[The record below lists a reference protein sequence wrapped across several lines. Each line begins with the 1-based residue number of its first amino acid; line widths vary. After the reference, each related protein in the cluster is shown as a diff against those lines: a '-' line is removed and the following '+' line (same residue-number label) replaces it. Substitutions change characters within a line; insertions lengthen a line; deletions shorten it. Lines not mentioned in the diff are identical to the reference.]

1 MIRSSRRSGFT
12 LIELLVVIAIIAVL
26 IGLLLPAV
34 QKVRDAANRI
44 KCANNLHQIG
54 IALHGF
60 HDGNGKFPV
69 GLWNLR
75 ATPGKIGNQSGATN
89 DPYPCNRKY
98 YWLSWMTL
106 ILPYMEQDNI
116 WRQTDYAESGPCTS
130 PTNPSTPAPCQS
142 VYSSGGLD
150 SRLDW
155 FYPWD
160 TCTNGVQR
168 YKGLATIEQSYNC
181 PADSRTLQS
190 SASEGIVVAF
200 TAYEGVSGV
209 DTYSQ
214 WNNGAGVPNVYT
226 MAALTSIPPGATG
239 ILHGSDK
246 FNFAL
251 TLSLAG
257 VCTGTSYNDFGTRD
271 RPVSFRGAR
280 ISDVTDGTA
289 NTLMVGERPPS
300 QSLDFG
306 WWFAGAGM
314 GGSGECDV
322 ILGTNDINPQD
333 SCIAAT
339 DNCPVGPYSFG
350 QGSLANQCDQFHFW
364 SFHAGG
370 GNFLYADASVHFL
383 SYSAGLQTTT
393 LPAMATY
400 NGGEV
405 VTPP

>member
-1 MIRSSRRSGFT
+1 MKMRSMRGFT

-54 IALHGF
+54 IALHGY
-60 HDGNGKFPV
+60 HDATGKFPV
-69 GLWNLR
+69 GVWNLR
-75 ATPGKIGNQSGATN
+75 ATAGKIGNTSGATSDN
-89 DPYPCNRKY
+89 YPLNRKY
-98 YWLSWMTL
+98 YWLSWMAL

-116 WRQTDYAESGPCTS
+116 WRQTDYVETQG
-130 PTNPSTPAPCQS
+130 STPFPCQS
-142 VYSSGGLD
+142 VYSSTGLD

-160 TCTNGVQR
+160 TCANLVQR
-168 YKGLATIEQSYNC
+168 YQGLATINQSYNC

-190 SASEGIVVAF
+190 SLSEGIIVAF

-214 WNNGAGVPNVYT
+214 WNNGSGVPNAYT
-226 MAALTSIPPGATG
+226 MAALTSIPAGAVG
-239 ILHGSDK
+239 VLHPSDK

-251 TLSLAG
+251 PLGMTT
-257 VCTGTSYNDFGTRD
+257 CTGTSYNDFGTRD
-271 RPVSFRGAR
+271 RPVSNRGVK
-280 ISDVTDGTA
+280 ISDITDGTA

-339 DNCPVGPYSFG
+339 DNCAIGPYSFG
-350 QGSLANQCDQFHFW
+350 PGQLANQCDQFHFW

-370 GNFLYADASVHFL
+370 GNFLYADASVHFIA
-383 SYSAGLQTTT
+383 YTAGVSNTV

-400 NGGEV
+400 NGGEI